1 VRMDQLPTFDLLRT
15 KLYRPRLAED
25 FIPRPRLLARLGRAA
40 ERKLVLI
47 TAPPG
52 YGKTAL
58 IAGWLRDSAVPT
70 AWLSLGEGDNA
81 LSIFL
86 SYIIAALRTVFPD
99 ACPRTGSLL
108 QSQQNPPVAEFST
121 TLINEI
127 DALAQPCVLVL
138 DDYHLITDP
147 VLHDFVTR
155 LIDHQPPELHLI
167 LIARDSPPLP
177 LARWR
182 ARHDLLEIRTADLRF
197 SRDEAAQFLEK
208 AVNQP
213 IAPET
218 VEALEDSTEGWIVG
232 LRLAAL
238 SLHRQADQA
247 KFIEAFQRAGLS
259 DVRDYLLDEV
269 LRRQAPALQDF
280 LIKTALL
287 DRFCVEL
294 CNTLLPQPEAAGFI
308 AELTRANLFIVPLD
322 DRDEWFRYHH
332 LFSEMLR
339 QRAAQ
344 RLSADTI
351 SALHRRASD
360 WLAAHDLLDEA
371 IQHAFAAG
379 DTHAAALIVE
389 VNFSRYLDRNHQA
402 ILASWLAR
410 LPEHLIADRP
420 RLLIAQSWIYSFR
433 DTHDLIPA
441 LLERAE
447 ALLRV
452 DAGEFDATQTRALRG
467 YIAAQRSQLASMRS
481 DVPQM
486 LSESA
491 HALSDLPTDALYVRG
506 SAATYYALAL
516 CLSGQRAEAERF
528 LWHEVDSHP
537 GKTTYLAHLLVALC
551 SIYADATAIDRLWE
565 TAQRLRY
572 LADQADLSL
581 MRGWA
586 LYFSGHARYAQNE
599 LSSASEQFTQ
609 AIQLNYVAHRQTI
622 YLSRVGLTLVH
633 HAQQRYAEAAADL
646 EELTQLYPEVA
657 SDLASLRA
665 QLAWQQGELE
675 PALRWAANFKFELPP
690 DPLGWLP
697 VPHLAFIW
705 IQIAAGTAERLQVA
719 DTRLAELRQHAQAQH
734 NVFHTISAQATQA
747 WSLSVQGRKAEAL
760 SLLEEAVKLAWPGGH
775 VRVFVDL
782 GSAVRDLL
790 QQLRARGVTPHYL
803 DRVLAAMPAAFSIES
818 RPSTAAAASAVDL
831 TWREMEVL
839 RLLAQHLTNQEI
851 AAQLVV
857 TPVAVKKHLGRIYR
871 KLGVDNR
878 RAALARAEELK
889 LL

>member
-1 VRMDQLPTFDLLRT
+1 MDQLPTFDLLRT
-15 KLYRPRLAED
+15 KLYRPRVTAD
-25 FIPRPRLLARLGRAA
+25 FIARPRLADRLARSLD
-40 ERKLVLI
+40 RKLVLV

-52 YGKTAL
+52 YGKTTL
-58 IAGWLRDSAVPT
+58 IAGWLRDRPV
-70 AWLSLGEGDNA
+70 AWLSLDEVDDELPA
-81 LSIFL
+81 FL
-86 SYIIAALRTVFPD
+86 TGLIAALRTIVPD
-99 ACPRTGSLL
+99 ACLETHRLL
-108 QSQQNPPVAEFST
+108 QSNQSPPLAVYTT
-121 TLINEI
+121 TLINEL
-127 DALAQPCVLVL
+127 DALRQPLTLVL
-138 DDYHLITDP
+138 DDYHLITNP
-147 VLHDFVTR
+147 IVQEFVTR
-155 LIDHQPPELHLI
+155 LVDRQPPDLLLVLI
-167 LIARDSPPLP
+167 SRDSPPLP

-182 ARHDLLEIRTADLRF
+182 ARHDLLEIRAADLRF
-197 SRDEAAQFLEK
+197 TRDEAAQFL
-208 AVNQP
+208 NQVIDKP
-213 IAPET
+213 VSIET
-218 VEALEDSTEGWIVG
+218 VDVLEESTEGWIVG

-238 SLHRQADQA
+238 SLRRQSDQA
-247 KFIEAFQRAGLS
+247 KFIEAFRRAGAA

-269 LRRQAPALQDF
+269 LQRQSPVLQDF

-287 DRFCVEL
+287 DRFCAEL
-294 CNTLLPQPEAAGFI
+294 CEATLAQPEAAAFI

-344 RLSADTI
+344 RLQADTI
-351 SALHRRASD
+351 KQLHQRASV

-371 IQHAFAAG
+371 IHHAFAAG
-379 DTHAAALIVE
+379 DDRAAAAIVE
-389 VNFSRYLDRNHQA
+389 EHFSQYLDRNHQS
-402 ILASWLAR
+402 ILAGWLAR
-410 LPEHLIADRP
+410 LPEPLIADRP
-420 RLLIAQSWIYSFR
+420 RLLIAQSWIDSFR
-433 DTHDLIPA
+433 DAHDLIPD
-441 LLERAE
+441 LLNRAE
-447 ALLRV
+447 ALLNV
-452 DAGEFDATQTRALRG
+452 EAGDFDTAQVRELRG

-486 LSESA
+486 LGESA
-491 HALSDLPTDALYVRG
+491 RALSDLPTDALYVRG

-665 QLAWQQGELE
+665 QLNWQQGELE
-675 PALRWAANFKFELPP
+675 PALRWAASFNFELPP

-705 IQIAAGTAERLQVA
+705 IQIAAGAADRLQVA

-878 RAALARAEELK
+878 RAALARAGELK
-889 LL
+889 LV